1 MTQLDWYGADPLMG
15 PADRLPLI
23 ARGTPDH
30 VAPPS
35 PRARPL
41 GVRLARMPMRIE
53 PMRVEGASPWFS
65 SLQCGKHSK
74 TYTIDRKT
82 ENTKVIVDGNEE
94 NHEDVTEVEREID

>member
-1 MTQLDWYGADPLMG
+1 MTQLGWYSADPLMG

-23 ARGTPDH
+23 ARGAPGH
-30 VAPPS
+30 VMPLS

-41 GVRLARMPMRIE
+41 GVRLARMPMR
-53 PMRVEGASPWFS
+53 VEGA

-82 ENTKVIVDGNEE
+82 ENTKIIIDGNEE
-94 NHEDVTEVEREID
+94 NHEDVTEVERETD

>member
-1 MTQLDWYGADPLMG
+1 MTQLGWYGADPLMG
-15 PADRLPLI
+15 PADRLTLI

-30 VAPPS
+30 VASPS

-41 GVRLARMPMRIE
+41 GIRLARIPMRID
-53 PMRVEGASPWFS
+53 GASP
-65 SLQCGKHSK
+65 QCGRHSK

-94 NHEDVTEVEREID
+94 NHQDVTEVERETD

>member
-1 MTQLDWYGADPLMG
+1 MIQLGWYGADPLMG

-30 VAPPS
+30 AVPTS

-53 PMRVEGASPWFS
+53 EASP
-65 SLQCGKHSK
+65 QCGQHSK

-82 ENTKVIVDGNEE
+82 ENTKIIVDGNEE
-94 NHEDVTEVEREID
+94 NHEDVTEVERETD